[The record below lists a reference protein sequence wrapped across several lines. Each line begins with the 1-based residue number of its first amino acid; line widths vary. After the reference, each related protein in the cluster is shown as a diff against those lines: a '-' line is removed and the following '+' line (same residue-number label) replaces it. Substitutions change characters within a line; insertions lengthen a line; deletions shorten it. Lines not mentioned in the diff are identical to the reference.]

1 MVKTKTFL
9 LLIAIAIAFTS
20 CGGSYKV
27 TNVERERIV
36 VDSTYDAL
44 PNDEALRFLEVYK
57 GKVDSIMSP
66 VVGHTAKGMSA
77 DRPES
82 PLSNLLSDILV
93 WAGAKYGESP
103 EFGVYNI
110 GGMRSSLPKGEV
122 TFGKVLEVAPF
133 ENKICF
139 LSLKGSDVTEL
150 FRQIA
155 VVGGEGV
162 SGNVRLVITGDG
174 KLKSAKV
181 NGEDVDEKRTYRIAT
196 IDYLAE
202 GNDRMPA
209 FTKRFDLLSPKEK
222 HNDMRY
228 IISDYFRE
236 QEKKGVLVD
245 ANIEGRIVV
254 EK

>member
-1 MVKTKTFL
+1 
-9 LLIAIAIAFTS
+9 
-20 CGGSYKV
+20 
-27 TNVERERIV
+27 
-36 VDSTYDAL
+36 
-44 PNDEALRFLEVYK
+44 
-57 GKVDSIMSP
+57 
-66 VVGHTAKGMSA
+66 
-77 DRPES
+77 
-82 PLSNLLSDILV
+82 
-93 WAGAKYGESP
+93 
-103 EFGVYNI
+103 
-110 GGMRSSLPKGEV
+110 MRSSLPKGEV